1 MLLALLSDI
10 HANLPAFEACLAAA
24 ASQGAERLVLLGD
37 FVGYGPDPEAVV
49 QRVIPLVEAGAIAIK
64 GNHDAAALRQ
74 DTSMNPTAAQAMAW
88 TREHLSPT
96 ARQFLSALP
105 MEVSDGRQLFVHS
118 DGSDPSAWHY
128 VTDVQSAGASL
139 DATRAHV
146 TFCGHVH
153 VPALYCKM
161 GAGKITAHRPTTG
174 VAIPLSSQRQ
184 WLAVCG
190 SVGQPRDHNPAASF
204 SIYDTATR
212 TLTYHR
218 AAYDVER
225 VAQRIR
231 DADLPESLAARLILG
246 K

>member
-10 HANLPAFEACLAAA
+10 HANLPAFEVCLAAA

-49 QRVIPLVEAGAIAIK
+49 QRVMPLVEAGAIAIK

-74 DTSMNPTAAQAMAW
+74 DTGMNPTAAQAMAW

-105 MEVSDGRQLFVHS
+105 MEVSDGSHLFVHS
-118 DGSDPSAWHY
+118 DGSDPAAWHY

-212 TLTYHR
+212 ALTFHR

>member
-1 MLLALLSDI
+1 MRLAFLSDI
-10 HANLPAFEACLAAA
+10 HANLPALEACLEALAA
-24 ASQGAERLVLLGD
+24 QGADRLVLLGD

-64 GNHDAAALRQ
+64 GNHDAAALRN
-74 DTSMNPTAAQAMAW
+74 DSGMNPTAARAIAW
-88 TREHLSPT
+88 TREHLSPS
-96 ARQFLSALP
+96 ALQFLSSLP
-105 MEVSDGRQLFVHS
+105 MEVSDGSHLFVHS
-118 DGSDPSAWHY
+118 DGSDPAAWHY
-128 VTDVQSAGASL
+128 VTDVPSAAASL

-153 VPALYCKM
+153 KPALYCKI
-161 GAGKITAHRPTTG
+161 GAGKITAHTPASG
-174 VAIPLSSQRQ
+174 VGIPLSSQRQ

-190 SVGQPRDHNPAASF
+190 SVGQPRDHNPAASYA
-204 SIYDTATR
+204 IYDTGSR

-218 AAYDVER
+218 AAYDAER